1 MAKGVLSIP
10 RAERVGRTG
19 SARSLATSIIAPLIR
34 INGDAVAEKPQ
45 STGNSHRGLSDLALP
60 EFISYRDSPPFF

>member
-1 MAKGVLSIP
+1 MAQGVLSIP

-34 INGDAVAEKPQ
+34 SMAMV
-45 STGNSHRGLSDLALP
+45 LP
-60 EFISYRDSPPFF
+60 KSLNPREIRIVVFPT